1 MSTWGPSAKLLPKRP
16 CDAVII
22 QETHMDKT
30 ESNDVLVESDK
41 AGYKSMVCP
50 AGAESSRFSAKAGGV
65 AMGVSKK
72 WASWS
77 LRHLASN
84 KEDLPGKRE
93 GNNKSTAEQNQ
104 ITGV

>member
-1 MSTWGPSAKLLPKRP
+1 
-16 CDAVII
+16 
-22 QETHMDKT
+22 MDKSET
-30 ESNDVLVESDK
+30 NDVLVEFDK

-50 AGAESSRFSAKAGGV
+50 AGAESSWFSAKAGGV

-84 KEDLPGKRE
+84 KDDLPEKRE
-93 GNNKSTAEQNQ
+93 DKRKSTAEQNQ
-104 ITGV
+104 TMGARFKDMVGMQVLLKGAHITIVG